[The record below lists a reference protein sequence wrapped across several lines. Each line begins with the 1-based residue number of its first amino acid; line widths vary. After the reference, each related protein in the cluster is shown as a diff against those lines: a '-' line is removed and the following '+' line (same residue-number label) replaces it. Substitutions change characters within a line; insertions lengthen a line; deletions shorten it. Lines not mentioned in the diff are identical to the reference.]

1 MQKDPFLDRLVE
13 YVLDQLSQE
22 ERIGIKAHLDSGCA
36 DCRTEVQSLQET
48 FHLLPL
54 ALPEGTLSASVKH
67 KIDEKLD
74 EDGAQREQLQTGRHF
89 ISHYRIVKKL
99 GVGGM
104 GEVYLAEDTKLGRS
118 TALKIIRPEW
128 VGNAERKKR
137 FLREA
142 VAAASLKHP
151 GIATIYEI
159 GEEQGTDF
167 IAMEYVEGRTLAQIV
182 SGKPLSPER
191 VFHLGVQLAGAL
203 SEAHQ
208 KGILHRDLK
217 PENIQ
222 IGPDDS
228 AKILDFGLAKLLQ
241 SRLEDDYMTTSDRI
255 LGTIPYM
262 SPEQVQGE
270 TLEFRSDLFSLG
282 SILYEMA
289 SGKAP
294 FTGKNPGET
303 LERILKQEPDPL
315 PPAFPS
321 ALQNIIFRC
330 LQKDPEDRYPSAAA
344 LEADLRSMNFAETT
358 MLEKPAREAMPSAV
372 SVAVLYF
379 ENLSEEKESDY
390 FRAGMTEDI
399 ITELSKI
406 KALEVRPRTQV
417 VRYKDQ
423 DLDIR
428 ETGRELKV
436 THLLQGSIRKAGNR
450 LRISAQLVDAR
461 SAASIWG
468 ERYDRDLKD
477 VFEIQAE
484 IAQKIA
490 AALQVHLT
498 KAEKKQIGKK
508 TTNNLEAYDSYL
520 RGREMIFRLT
530 REGVDAALE
539 HFKQA
544 IEADSSY
551 ALAYAGLAQAFA
563 IKLSFYGGD
572 QSLADQAISHAGKAL
587 HLDRNLAQ
595 AYAARGLA
603 YFLKG
608 MIQEAEQS
616 CRKATELNAQDAF
629 AVWISGRLAYRMN
642 RYEEAADRFKRT
654 IELLPDFYTAYSD
667 LSQAYQNLG
676 LVDRAE
682 ETKAKAAEA
691 CERCLANFPGEA
703 RAYIFLATS
712 CAWLGRKEKAMEAG
726 AKALELSQDD
736 PVMMYNAACLY
747 SLVNEQDLAVHWLAR
762 SVEKGRLDLEWVMRD
777 PSLNNIRNHP
787 GYLALMKHE

>member
-1 MQKDPFLDRLVE
+1 MEKDPFGERLVE
-13 YVLDQLSQE
+13 YVLDQLSDE

-36 DCRTEVQSLQET
+36 DCRSEVQALQEAI
-48 FHLLPL
+48 HLLPL
-54 ALPEGTLSASVKH
+54 ALPEVKLGASVKQR
-67 KIDEKLD
+67 IDSKLD
-74 EDGAQREQLQTGRHF
+74 EEGVQREHLQTGKHF
-89 ISHYRIVKKL
+89 ISHYRIVKRL

-167 IAMEYVEGRTLAQIV
+167 IAMEYVEGKTLSQIV
-182 SGKPLSPER
+182 SGKPLSAER
-191 VFHLGVQLAGAL
+191 IFRIGVQLAGAL

-241 SRLEDDYMTTSDRI
+241 TRLEDDYMTTSDRI
-255 LGTIPYM
+255 MGTIPYM

-270 TLEFRSDLFSLG
+270 TLDFRSDIFSLG

-294 FTGKNPGET
+294 FTGKNPAET
-303 LERILKQEPDPL
+303 LERIMNHDPDSLSAPF
-315 PPAFPS
+315 PP

-330 LQKDPEDRYPSAAA
+330 LQKDPESRYPSATA
-344 LEADLRSMNFAETT
+344 LEADLNSMSFAETT
-358 MLEKPAREAMPSAV
+358 IKKLARESASPTV

-423 DLDIR
+423 DLDLR
-428 ETGRELKV
+428 EVGRELKV
-436 THLLQGSIRKAGNR
+436 THLLQGSIRKAGHR
-450 LRISAQLVDAR
+450 LRISAQLVDAH

-468 ERYDRDLKD
+468 ERYDRDMKD
-477 VFEIQAE
+477 VFEIQGE

-508 TTNNLEAYDSYL
+508 TTNNLEAYDFYL

-539 HFKQA
+539 HFRQA
-544 IEADSSY
+544 IEADPHY

-572 QSLADQAISHAGKAL
+572 RSLADQAIEHAEKAL
-587 HLDRNLAQ
+587 ELDRNLAQ
-595 AYAARGLA
+595 AYAALGLA

-608 MIQEAEQS
+608 MIVEAELS

-642 RYEEAADRFKRT
+642 RYEESADRFKRT

-676 LVDRAE
+676 LMDRAE
-682 ETKAKAAEA
+682 ETKVKAAEA
-691 CERCLANFPGEA
+691 CERYLSNFPEEA
-703 RAYIFLATS
+703 RAHIFLATS
-712 CAWLGRKEKAMEAG
+712 FAWLGRKDKAMEAG
-726 AKALELSQDD
+726 AKALELSPDD

-747 SLVNEQDLAVHWLAR
+747 SLINEQDLAVHWLAQ
-762 SVEKGRLDLEWVMRD
+762 SVEKGRLDFEWVRRD
-777 PSLNNIRNHP
+777 PELNNIRNHP
-787 GYLALMKHE
+787 GYFALMKED